1 MKHMTASLRHHFPA
15 SIRRLFLLLLF
26 SPVAMALAQ
35 NGTAKNTKKPTP
47 PATTTT
53 TPPATTTTP
62 ANTKS
67 VTTPDKAPIAKNI
80 KDFAKTP
87 QGQARGK
94 KFSKNFGDATG
105 TASKDIKYSDGTAV
119 HLKMVK
125 NPSFGDQGTSITA
138 KINGDKGD
146 KSKKD
151 EKPETSTDSKGVPW
165 SCTTDH
171 VQLTATSTTF
181 MNNDYSSSASHIY
194 PGACYTFDDFYNG
207 SYKEATGDRYPL
219 TILTDN
225 TNVKGK
231 GYVNVLN
238 PNMATIRAAVDQLF
252 RETTGPVG
260 TESLTT
266 QMYQTANDADQSL
279 MISGGAS
286 GYGISLSAGYSTS
299 SQSSTYNLT
308 IDAVKTL
315 FSINTIP
322 PDSGYFRDPKVE
334 NTPNLMVIGSVSYGV
349 RVLANM
355 TVTFNSQQEEADF
368 KASYSGWGISA
379 NVDLDQL
386 SKEKSVSET
395 INCYIVGGPGTSTI
409 SFNKKELKAQIQ
421 KILAGSTYKNAMPI
435 KYEFYDMAGEV
446 LGSNSATDNFAVR
459 NCIPGK
465 DNPKLLSAY
474 VTFYTGGDNKNQD
487 DNYGIFLYDGNVK
500 QGPVT
505 NGWNTFERA
514 YVFGYGTGPNSP
526 EYPNNSQQTVQLQA
540 MNKDITLQDLQKNG
554 GVLALQM
561 WPNNNDTWDISHI
574 QLTLNFE
581 GSTTPSQKITFTGI
595 TPVGSNN
602 VNGVYYF
609 GGDFKQR

>member
-1 MKHMTASLRHHFPA
+1 MKQKS
-15 SIRRLFLLLLF
+15 LLLLGIL
-26 SPVAMALAQ
+26 ALAMSAQ
-35 NGTAKNTKKPTP
+35 AQKPKKTTAT
-47 PATTTT
+47 ATAT
-53 TPPATTTTP
+53 ATTTTP
-62 ANTKS
+62 
-67 VTTPDKAPIAKNI
+67 VAKNM
-80 KDFAKTP
+80 KDYAKTP
-87 QGQARGK
+87 QGQARAK
-94 KFSKNFGDATG
+94 KYSKNFGDASG
-105 TASKDIKYSDGTAV
+105 TATKDIKYSDGTAV

-125 NPSFGDQGTSITA
+125 NPSFGDQGTSIKAT
-138 KINGDKGD
+138 INGEKAD

-151 EKPETSTDSKGVPW
+151 EKPQTSTDSKGVPW

-207 SYKEATGDRYPL
+207 SYKEAAGDRYAM

-225 TNVKGK
+225 TNIKGN
-231 GYVNVLN
+231 GYIVVNN
-238 PNMATIRAAVDQLF
+238 PNMATIRAGVDQLF
-252 RETTGPVG
+252 RETTGPVA

-322 PDSGYFRDPKVE
+322 PDSGYFKDPKVE
-334 NTPNLMVIGSVSYGV
+334 STPNLMVIGSVSYGV

-368 KASYSGWGISA
+368 RASYSGWGISA

-395 INCYIVGGPGTSTI
+395 INCYIVGGPGNSTI

-446 LGSNSATDNFAVR
+446 VGSNSATDNFAVR

-465 DNPKLLSAY
+465 DNPRLESAY
-474 VTFYTGGDNKNQD
+474 VTFFTGGDDKNQN
-487 DNYGIFLYDGNVK
+487 DNYGVFLYDGNVK
-500 QGPVT
+500 QGAVT
-505 NGWNTFERA
+505 NGWTTFERA
-514 YVFGYGTGPNSP
+514 PVFGYGTGPNSP
-526 EYPNNSQQTVQLQA
+526 EYPNNSQQTVQMQS
-540 MNKDITLQDLQKNG
+540 MSKVITLQDLQKNG
-554 GVLALQM
+554 GVLYLQM
-561 WPNNNDTWDISHI
+561 WPNGNDTWDINSI

-581 GSTTPSQKITFTGI
+581 GGTNNQKITLTGI

-602 VNGVYYF
+602 VNGIYYF
-609 GGDFKQR
+609 DGNFKQR

>member
-1 MKHMTASLRHHFPA
+1 MTRTTRFLR
-15 SIRRLFLLLLF
+15 LLALTFALA
-26 SPVAMALAQ
+26 PVLALAQ
-35 NGTAKNTKKPTP
+35 NGTAKNNKKP
-47 PATTTT
+47 ASTTSTT
-53 TPPATTTTP
+53 TPPVNPP
-62 ANTKS
+62 ANKS
-67 VTTPDKAPIAKNI
+67 TNNTNSVKTPIAKNM
-80 KDFAKTP
+80 KDFVKTP
-87 QGQARGK
+87 QGQARNK

-105 TASKDIKYSDGTAV
+105 VAKKDVKYSDGTSV
-119 HLKMVK
+119 HLKMEK
-125 NPSFGDQGTSITA
+125 NPSYGGQGTSINA
-138 KINGDKGD
+138 KINGEKGD

-194 PGACYTFDDFYNG
+194 PGAIYTFDDFYNG
-207 SYKEATGDRYPL
+207 SYKEASGDRYPL
-219 TILTDN
+219 TIMTDN

-231 GYVNVLN
+231 GYVLVPD

-252 RETTGPVG
+252 RETSGPVA
-260 TESLTT
+260 TESLST

-322 PDSGYFRDPKVE
+322 PDSGYFKDARVE

-368 KASYSGWGISA
+368 RASYSGWGISA

-395 INCYIVGGPGTSTI
+395 INCYIVGGPGNSTI
-409 SFNKKELKAQIQ
+409 QFTKKELKAQIQ
-421 KILAGSTYKNAMPI
+421 RILAGSTYKNAMPI
-435 KYEFYDMAGEV
+435 KYEFYDMAGDV
-446 LGSNSATDNFAVR
+446 VGSNSATDNFAVR

-474 VTFYTGGDNKNQD
+474 VTFYTGGDNKNQN

-500 QGPVT
+500 QGPMQ

-514 YVFGYGTGPNSP
+514 YVLGYGTGPNSP
-526 EYPNNSQQTVQLQA
+526 EYPNNSQQTVQLQP
-540 MNKDITLQDLQKNG
+540 MNKEITLQDLQKNG
-554 GVLALQM
+554 GFLYLQM
-561 WPNNNDTWDISHI
+561 WPQNNDTWDISQI
-574 QLTLNFE
+574 ELTLNFE
-581 GSTTPSQKITFTGI
+581 GSTTSPQKITFHGI

-602 VNGVYYF
+602 INGIYYF

>member
-1 MKHMTASLRHHFPA
+1 MESLSTMKQKS
-15 SIRRLFLLLLF
+15 LLLLGILALAL
-26 SPVAMALAQ
+26 SAQAQKTKKNAGPSAATAPVTDNPPVAK
-35 NGTAKNTKKPTP
+35 T
-47 PATTTT
+47 
-53 TPPATTTTP
+53 
-62 ANTKS
+62 
-67 VTTPDKAPIAKNI
+67 I
-80 KDFAKTP
+80 KDYVKTP
-87 QGQARGK
+87 QGQARTK
-94 KFSKNFGDATG
+94 KFSKNFGDASG
-105 TASKDIKYSDGTAV
+105 TATKDIKYSDGTAV

-138 KINGDKGD
+138 KINGDKAD

-207 SYKEATGDRYPL
+207 SYKEAVGDRYAL

-231 GYVNVLN
+231 GYVTVPD

-252 RETTGPVG
+252 RETTGPVA

-322 PDSGYFRDPKVE
+322 PDSGFFKDPKVE

-349 RVLANM
+349 RILANM
-355 TVTFNSQQEEADF
+355 TVTFNSEQEEADF
-368 KASYSGWGISA
+368 KASYSGWGVSA

-395 INCYIVGGPGTSTI
+395 INCYIVGGPGNSTI

-446 LGSNSATDNFAVR
+446 VGSNSATDNFAVR

-465 DNPKLLSAY
+465 DNPRLVSAY
-474 VTFYTGGDNKNQD
+474 VTFFTGGDNKNQN
-487 DNYGIFLYDGNVK
+487 DNYGVFLYDGNVK
-500 QGPVT
+500 QGSVT
-505 NGWNTFERA
+505 NGWTTFERA
-514 YVFGYGTGPNSP
+514 PVFGYGTGPNSP
-526 EYPNNSQQTVQLQA
+526 EYPNNSQQTVQMQS
-540 MNKDITLQDLQKNG
+540 MNKVITLQDLQKNG

-561 WPNNNDTWDISHI
+561 WPNGTDTWDINSI

-581 GSTTPSQKITFTGI
+581 GGNNNQKITLSGI
-595 TPVGSNN
+595 TPVGSSN
-602 VNGVYYF
+602 VNGIYYF

>member
-1 MKHMTASLRHHFPA
+1 
-15 SIRRLFLLLLF
+15 
-26 SPVAMALAQ
+26 VALAQ
-35 NGTAKNTKKPTP
+35 NKTAKNNKKP
-47 PATTTT
+47 PATTAAATT
-53 TPPATTTTP
+53 ATNPPATTSAAGTK
-62 ANTKS
+62 ANLAD
-67 VTTPDKAPIAKNI
+67 VAPIAKNM

-87 QGQARGK
+87 QGQARKK
-94 KFSKNFGDATG
+94 KFDKNFGGADG
-105 TASKDIKYSDGTAV
+105 TASKDVKYSDGTSV

-125 NPSFGDQGTSITA
+125 NPSFGGEGTSIKA
-138 KINGDKGD
+138 RINGEKGD

-194 PGACYTFDDFYNG
+194 PGAIYTFDDFYNG
-207 SYKEATGDRYPL
+207 SYKEATGERYPL

-231 GYVNVLN
+231 GYIRVPD

-252 RETTGPVG
+252 RETSGPVA
-260 TESLTT
+260 TESLST

-286 GYGISLSAGYSTS
+286 GYGVSLSAGYKTS
-299 SQSSTYNLT
+299 STSSTYNLT

-315 FSINTIP
+315 FSINTVP
-322 PDSGYFRDPKVE
+322 PDSGYFKDSRVE

-368 KASYSGWGISA
+368 RASYSGWGISA
-379 NVDLDQL
+379 NVDLDQM

-395 INCYIVGGPGTSTI
+395 INCYVVGGPGNSTI
-409 SFNKKELKAQIQ
+409 SFNKRELKAQIQ
-421 KILAGSTYKNAMPI
+421 RLLAGATYKNAMPI
-435 KYEFYDMAGEV
+435 KYEFYDMAGDV
-446 LGSNSATDNFAVR
+446 IGSNSATDNFAVR

-465 DNPKLLSAY
+465 DNPKLESVY
-474 VTFYTGGDNKNQD
+474 VTFYTGDDNKNQN
-487 DNYGIFLYDGNVK
+487 DNFTAELFLGNVK
-500 QGPVT
+500 QTPNSAGYVDFNRSPV
-505 NGWNTFERA
+505 FA
-514 YVFGYGTGPNSP
+514 YGSGPNSP
-526 EYPNNSQQTVQLQA
+526 EYPNNSQQTIQLLPES
-540 MNKDITLQDLQKNG
+540 KTVTLQDFMNNG
-554 GVLALQM
+554 GMLNLSM
-561 WPNNNDTWDISHI
+561 YPHGSDTWKITSV

-581 GSTTPSQKITFTGI
+581 GSANPPQKITFGGV
-595 TPVGSNN
+595 TPVGDSNLFETFF
-602 VNGVYYF
+602 F
-609 GGDFKQR
+609 GGNFKQR

>member
-1 MKHMTASLRHHFPA
+1 MTRTTLLILAIALAPA
-15 SIRRLFLLLLF
+15 L
-26 SPVAMALAQ
+26 ALAQ
-35 NGTAKNTKKPTP
+35 NGGTARNNKKSN
-47 PATTTT
+47 ATTTT
-53 TPPATTTTP
+53 TTTTTP
-62 ANTKS
+62 TT
-67 VTTPDKAPIAKNI
+67 TTPTSPKAPIAKNM

-87 QGQARGK
+87 QGQARVK

-138 KINGDKGD
+138 KINGDKAD

-231 GYVNVLN
+231 GYVAVPD

-252 RETTGPVG
+252 RETTGPVA
-260 TESLTT
+260 TESLST

-286 GYGISLSAGYSTS
+286 GYGISLSASYSTS

-322 PDSGYFRDPKVE
+322 PDSGYFKDPKVE
-334 NTPNLMVIGSVSYGV
+334 NTPNLMVLGSVSYGV

-368 KASYSGWGISA
+368 RASYSGWGISA

-395 INCYIVGGPGTSTI
+395 INCYIVGGPGNSTI
-409 SFNKKELKAQIQ
+409 SFNKNELKAQIQ

-446 LGSNSATDNFAVR
+446 VGSNSATDNFAVR

-474 VTFYTGGDNKNQD
+474 VTFFTGGDNKNQGD
-487 DNYGIFLYDGNVK
+487 DYGVFLYDGNVK

-505 NGWNTFERA
+505 NGWTTFERA
-514 YVFGYGTGPNSP
+514 PVFGYGTGPNSP
-526 EYPNNSQQTVQLQA
+526 EYPNNSQQTVQLQS
-540 MNKDITLQDLQKNG
+540 MNKEITLQDLQKNG

-561 WPNNNDTWDISHI
+561 WPNNTDVWDINSI

-581 GSTTPSQKITFTGI
+581 GSTTSPQKITLTGI

-602 VNGVYYF
+602 KNGVYYF